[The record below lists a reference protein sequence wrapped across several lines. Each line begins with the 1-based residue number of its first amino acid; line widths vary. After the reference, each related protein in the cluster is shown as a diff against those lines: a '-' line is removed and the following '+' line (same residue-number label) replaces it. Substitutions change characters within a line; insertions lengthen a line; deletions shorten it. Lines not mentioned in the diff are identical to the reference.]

1 MMANQQWGRKE
12 TVIFPPHSPIYT
24 YGAVFLAFVL
34 TGCFLYVRFTYGQTP
49 LQQFYTPIY
58 ARTAA
63 GAALNKKD
71 KYQLLYVSD
80 GTKMGAPAVEA
91 DVQQGTTPAPGGK
104 HIPLALSSAAAGRGL
119 RALYRGPEQPYLD
132 KPLHEYLKSTVFEDE
147 KLWDIYKLP
156 LLFGFLTLLAQLPFS
171 IRKDIKRRK
180 QMKYGRLLKG
190 PVMLT
195 PKEFNETVQGDGVG
209 FKTTEAKEMMRIPR
223 QAEAQHI
230 ELMGDTGAGKTSL
243 IMQILRQIQAR
254 GEMAIVYDPACE
266 FIQRFYDATR
276 GDIVLNPLDARCPYW
291 GPSEELRRKAEAK
304 AIAASLYQPTSDKKG
319 EFFTETPQKIFA
331 HLLTFGP
338 TPTQLVAWLSNPD
351 EIDKRVLGTEMQA
364 MIAKGAQQQR
374 NGVLASLGLVA
385 DSLRMLPTKDQAKTT
400 WSATEWAETRK
411 GWIFIT
417 SSATE
422 REALRP
428 LHSLWIDLLVLRLLT
443 APQGTQKPVWFV
455 LDELASLQRLPQLH
469 TAITEN
475 RKSQNPLVLG
485 FQGKAQLEVIYGH
498 LAEVMLS
505 QPATKIFL
513 KTTEPKAAEWVSNA
527 IGKIEIER
535 MKETH
540 FDGTRS
546 GKNFTLDRQVE
557 PLVMDSEISGLEN
570 RHAFLKLG
578 NNVARFHFEYM
589 DLPQRTRGFIARD
602 MEDDALGFDPIT
614 LVPKAQTPSEP
625 KIDLEADAPAVK
637 EIVSPKVEDA
647 VPPVPEE
654 PIEEEL
660 AEAGTD
666 PDTPV
671 DSSEVESDQEL
682 QAAVDFVGR

>member
-1 MMANQQWGRKE
+1 MAAIQWGRKE
-12 TVIFPPHSPIYT
+12 AIIFPPHNPIYSH
-24 YGAVFLAFVL
+24 GAVFVALALTSFFVYL
-34 TGCFLYVRFTYGQTP
+34 RFTFGQLP
-49 LQQFYTPIY
+49 LQQYYTPVY
-58 ARTAA
+58 LRAAA
-63 GAALNKKD
+63 GGAVNKTD
-71 KYQLLYVSD
+71 KYQLLYVGD
-80 GTKMGAPAVEA
+80 GTKASRLATEG
-91 DVQQGTTPAPGGK
+91 DVLEGTTPAPGGRE
-104 HIPLALSSAAAGRGL
+104 IPLALSPAAKAQGYRFLVRGAPL
-119 RALYRGPEQPYLD
+119 QYKDAL
-132 KPLHEYLKSTVFEDE
+132 LHEYLKSVVYNGHELQE
-147 KLWDIYKLP
+147 IYTLP
-156 LLFGFLTLLAQLPFS
+156 LLFGLFSLLLQLPFS
-171 IRKDIKRRK
+171 VRKDIKRRK

-195 PKEFNETVQGDGVG
+195 PKEFNETVQGDGIG
-209 FKTTEAKEMMRIPR
+209 FKTTEAKEMMRIPLR
-223 QAEAQHI
+223 AEAQHI

-243 IMQILRQIQAR
+243 IMQILRQIQDR
-254 GEMAIVYDPACE
+254 DEMAIVYDPACE
-266 FIQRFYDATR
+266 FIQRFYSEKR
-276 GDIVLNPLDARCPYW
+276 EDIVLNPLDARCPYW

-351 EIDKRVLGTEMQA
+351 EIDKRVFGTEMQA

-385 DSLRMLPTKDQAKTT
+385 DSLRMLPTKEQAKTT

-513 KTTEPKAAEWVSNA
+513 KTTEPKAAEWVSNS
-527 IGKIEIER
+527 IGKVEIER
-535 MKETH
+535 MKETR

-654 PIEEEL
+654 PTEEEL